1 MHPIPNRLK
10 ELAMVLLAGLV
21 LVVPGASARD
31 VGDQKIREFATALI
45 GGLDSAKLSSVPTN
59 GAFDEVS
66 VKVAAYRPDD
76 GDEPGL
82 AEEVRAISLRL
93 TAEMQARHGDRY
105 RFMSDEAHRALQQE
119 LAGGGS
125 GGGPADEVAVGARP
139 DILIQPIVVK
149 RSGRVRLTYQAIGVY
164 GATILATT
172 KPVSIL
178 QEPTAIVTVADTRPG
193 IGADGI
199 YRPVALEAER
209 LLLAHGYDPGSVDGY
224 IDDDLRRAL
233 RDYQSNSA
241 LRPSGRLT
249 WETVENLR
257 RDRRTPQ

>member
-93 TAEMQARHGDRY
+93 TAEMQARHVCVPRSGFRVHSV
-105 RFMSDEAHRALQQE
+105 RWMS
-119 LAGGGS
+119 
-125 GGGPADEVAVGARP
+125 PAPPRH
-139 DILIQPIVVK
+139 
-149 RSGRVRLTYQAIGVY
+149 RSGRAY
-164 GATILATT
+164 GAPHPASAIL
-172 KPVSIL
+172 PIPSRRREQPRVSRSL
-178 QEPTAIVTVADTRPG
+178 RSVPF
-193 IGADGI
+193 
-199 YRPVALEAER
+199 YRPQPWAKR
-209 LLLAHGYDPGSVDGY
+209 C
-224 IDDDLRRAL
+224 
-233 RDYQSNSA
+233 
-241 LRPSGRLT
+241 
-249 WETVENLR
+249 
-257 RDRRTPQ
+257 